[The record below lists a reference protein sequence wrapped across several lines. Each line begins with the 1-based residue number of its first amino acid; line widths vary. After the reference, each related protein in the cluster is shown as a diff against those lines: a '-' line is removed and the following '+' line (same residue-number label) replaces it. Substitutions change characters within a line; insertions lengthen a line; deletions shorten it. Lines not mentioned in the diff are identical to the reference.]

1 MSDRHCP
8 ALFIAAPA
16 SNQGKTTLTAALAR
30 FHRKLGREVRVF
42 KTGPDFL
49 DPMVLELASGNPVY
63 QLDLWMSDENHCREL
78 LYEAAETADLI
89 LIEGVMGLFDGDRS
103 SADLATLFGIPVLA
117 IIDGRAMAQTF
128 GAIAYGLANYRA
140 DLPFAGV
147 FANRVATER
156 HYEML
161 AESLPDGIK
170 SFGWFKRDEEMA
182 LPERHLGLVQASE
195 ITDLDQRIERLAA
208 SLHADDQALPEAVSF
223 AAPQI
228 TRTEKSL
235 KGLNIGVAQDEAFS
249 FIYRANLDLLREMG
263 AEITYFS
270 PLEDEMLPPVD
281 AIYLP
286 GGYPELHLKTLSSN
300 SEMHEE
306 LAEFYRQGRP
316 IVAECGGMLYLLD
329 SLTDVEGH
337 RASMACLL
345 AGSARMQPRLSN
357 LGMQNISLPEGDL
370 RGHTY
375 HYSKVSSPLSPLTT
389 SVGARAGRTGE
400 PIYRQRRL
408 TASYL
413 HLYFPSNPEA
423 AAQLFAPSR

>member
-1 MSDRHCP
+1 MTARHCP
-8 ALFIAAPA
+8 ALFITAPA

-30 FHRKLGREVRVF
+30 FHRNLGREVRVF

-63 QLDLWMSDENHCREL
+63 QLDLWMSDENHCRGL

-103 SADLATLFGIPVLA
+103 SADLACLFGIPVLA

-128 GAIAYGLANYRA
+128 GAIAYGLANYRKG
-140 DLPFAGV
+140 LPFAGV
-147 FANRVATER
+147 FANRVAGDR

-161 AESLPDGIK
+161 AESLPDGII
-170 SFGWFKRDEEMA
+170 SYGWFKRDENMA
-182 LPERHLGLVQASE
+182 LPARHLGLVQAAE
-195 ITDLDQRIERLAA
+195 IRDLDERIEALAA
-208 SLHADDQALPEAVSF
+208 ALNTTAPILPPEISFSDAHEAVSEP
-223 AAPQI
+223 AL
-228 TRTEKSL
+228 E
-235 KGLNIGVAQDEAFS
+235 GVHIGVAQDEAFS
-249 FIYRANLDLLREMG
+249 FIYRANLDVLRELG

-281 AIYLP
+281 ALYLP
-286 GGYPELHLKTLSSN
+286 GGYPELHLKALSSN
-300 SEMHEE
+300 TEMH
-306 LAEFYRQGRP
+306 AEIARFYRDGRP

-329 SLTDVEGH
+329 SLTDVDGKRE
-337 RASMACLL
+337 SMACLL
-345 AGSARMQPRLSN
+345 AGNATMQPRLSN
-357 LGMQNISLPEGDL
+357 LGMQTLSLPEGDL

-375 HYSKVSSPLSPLTT
+375 HYSKVRSPLSPLAT

-400 PIYRQRRL
+400 PVYRQRRL

-413 HLYFPSNPEA
+413 HLYFSSNPQA
-423 AAQLFAPSR
+423 TAQLFSPSS